1 MGICDV
7 IISVL
12 TREKAVSMFY
22 LTGEYAHQMDTKNRI
37 RIPNKLKGDEKGLY
51 FSKGTDNCIFVY
63 YEAGFKEL
71 IQKIEEKIKMSDEG
85 GQLAL
90 RVFAKSFTYVEGD
103 AQGRMILPPKLKQFA
118 KIDKDLVICGAG
130 SHIEIWAK
138 EVHDEYF
145 ANEDVDFDE
154 LFKKLDI

>member
-1 MGICDV
+1 
-7 IISVL
+7 
-12 TREKAVSMFY
+12 MFY
-22 LTGEYAHQMDTKNRI
+22 LTGEYNHQMDSKNRI
-37 RIPNKLKGDEKGLY
+37 RIPNKLKGEEKGLY
-51 FSKGTDNCIFVY
+51 FSKGTNNCLFVY

-71 IQKIEEKIKMSDEG
+71 IESIESKVKMGDEDG
-85 GQLAL
+85 SKAL

-103 AQGRMILPPKLKQFA
+103 TQGRMILPVKLKEYA

-138 EVHDEYF
+138 EVHDKYF
-145 ANEDVDFDE
+145 EDEDVDFDD

>member
-1 MGICDV
+1 M
-7 IISVL
+7 
-12 TREKAVSMFY
+12 T
-22 LTGEYAHQMDTKNRI
+22 DT
-37 RIPNKLKGDEKGLY
+37 D
-51 FSKGTDNCIFVY
+51 
-63 YEAGFKEL
+63 
-71 IQKIEEKIKMSDEG
+71 

-103 AQGRMILPPKLKQFA
+103 QQGRMILPTKLKEYA

-138 EVHDEYF
+138 EVHDKYF
-145 ANEDVDFDE
+145 ENEDVDFDE

>member
-1 MGICDV
+1 
-7 IISVL
+7 
-12 TREKAVSMFY
+12 MFY
-22 LTGEYAHQMDTKNRI
+22 LTGEYNHQMDTKNRI
-37 RIPNKLKGDEKGLY
+37 RIPNKLKGEERGLY
-51 FSKGTDNCIFVY
+51 FSKGTNNCLFVY
-63 YEAGFKEL
+63 YEEAFKEL
-71 IQKIEEKIKMSDEG
+71 IQKIEEKIKMTDTD

-103 AQGRMILPPKLKQFA
+103 QQGRMILPTKLKEYA

-138 EVHDEYF
+138 EVHDKYF
-145 ANEDVDFDE
+145 ENEDVDFDE

>member
-1 MGICDV
+1 
-7 IISVL
+7 
-12 TREKAVSMFY
+12 MFY
-22 LTGEYAHQMDTKNRI
+22 LTGEYNHQMDTKNRI
-37 RIPNKLKGDEKGLY
+37 RIPNKLKGEEKGLY
-51 FSKGTDNCIFVY
+51 FSKGTNNCLFVY
-63 YEAGFKEL
+63 YEEAFKEL
-71 IQKIEEKIKMSDEG
+71 IQKIEEKIKMTDTD

-103 AQGRMILPPKLKQFA
+103 QQGRMILPTKLKEYA

-138 EVHDEYF
+138 EVHDKYF
-145 ANEDVDFDE
+145 ENEDVDFDE

>member
-1 MGICDV
+1 MG
-7 IISVL
+7 
-12 TREKAVSMFY
+12 
-22 LTGEYAHQMDTKNRI
+22 TKNRI
-37 RIPNKLKGDEKGLY
+37 RIPNKLKGEEKGLY
-51 FSKGTDNCIFVY
+51 FSKGTNNCLFVY
-63 YEAGFKEL
+63 YEEAFKEL
-71 IQKIEEKIKMSDEG
+71 IQKIEEKIKMTDTD

-103 AQGRMILPPKLKQFA
+103 QQGRMILPTKLKEYA

-138 EVHDEYF
+138 EVHDKYF
-145 ANEDVDFDE
+145 ENEDVDFDE

>member
-1 MGICDV
+1 
-7 IISVL
+7 
-12 TREKAVSMFY
+12 MFY
-22 LTGEYAHQMDTKNRI
+22 LTGEYNHQMDTKNRI
-37 RIPNKLKGDEKGLY
+37 RIPNKLKGEEKGLY
-51 FSKGTDNCIFVY
+51 FSKGTNNCLFVY
-63 YEAGFKEL
+63 YEEAFKEL
-71 IQKIEEKIKMSDEG
+71 IQKIEEKIKMTDTD

-103 AQGRMILPPKLKQFA
+103 QQGRMILPTKLKDYA

-138 EVHDEYF
+138 EVHDKYF
-145 ANEDVDFDE
+145 ENEDVDFDE

>member
-1 MGICDV
+1 
-7 IISVL
+7 
-12 TREKAVSMFY
+12 
-22 LTGEYAHQMDTKNRI
+22 MDTKNRI
-37 RIPNKLKGDEKGLY
+37 RIPNKLKGEEKGLY
-51 FSKGTDNCIFVY
+51 FSKGTNNCLFVY
-63 YEAGFKEL
+63 YEEAFKEL
-71 IQKIEEKIKMSDEG
+71 IQKIEKKIKMTDTD

-103 AQGRMILPPKLKQFA
+103 QQGRMILPTKLKEYA

-138 EVHDEYF
+138 EVHDKYF
-145 ANEDVDFDE
+145 ENEDVDFDE

>member
-1 MGICDV
+1 
-7 IISVL
+7 
-12 TREKAVSMFY
+12 MFY

-51 FSKGTDNCIFVY
+51 FSKGTNNCLFVY
-63 YEAGFKEL
+63 YEEGFKEL
-71 IQKIEEKIKMSDEG
+71 IQQVEEKSKMCDED
-85 GQLAL
+85 GQKAL

-103 AQGRMILPPKLKQFA
+103 AQGRMILPQKLKEFA

-130 SHIEIWAK
+130 SRIEIWAI
-138 EVHDEYF
+138 EVYDKYFEDEDE
-145 ANEDVDFDE
+145 NFDD

>member
-1 MGICDV
+1 
-7 IISVL
+7 
-12 TREKAVSMFY
+12 MFY
-22 LTGEYAHQMDTKNRI
+22 LTGEYNHQMDTKNRI
-37 RIPNKLKGDEKGLY
+37 RIPNKLKGEEKGLY
-51 FSKGTDNCIFVY
+51 FFFFFNNCLFVY
-63 YEAGFKEL
+63 YEEAFKEL
-71 IQKIEEKIKMSDEG
+71 IQKIEEKIKMTDTD

-103 AQGRMILPPKLKQFA
+103 QQGRMILPTKLKEYA

-138 EVHDEYF
+138 EVHDKYF
-145 ANEDVDFDE
+145 ENEDVDFDE

>member
-1 MGICDV
+1 
-7 IISVL
+7 
-12 TREKAVSMFY
+12 
-22 LTGEYAHQMDTKNRI
+22 MDTKNRI
-37 RIPNKLKGDEKGLY
+37 RIPNKLKGEEKGLY
-51 FSKGTDNCIFVY
+51 FSKGTNNCLFVY
-63 YEAGFKEL
+63 YEEAFKEL
-71 IQKIEEKIKMSDEG
+71 IQKIEEKIKMTDTD

-103 AQGRMILPPKLKQFA
+103 QQGRMILPTKLKEYA

-138 EVHDEYF
+138 EVHDKYF
-145 ANEDVDFDE
+145 ENEDVDFDE

>member
-1 MGICDV
+1 
-7 IISVL
+7 
-12 TREKAVSMFY
+12 MFY
-22 LTGEYAHQMDTKNRI
+22 LTGEYNHQMDTKNRI
-37 RIPNKLKGDEKGLY
+37 RIPNKLKGEEKGLY
-51 FSKGTDNCIFVY
+51 FSKGTNNRLFVY
-63 YEAGFKEL
+63 YEEAFKEL
-71 IQKIEEKIKMSDEG
+71 IQKIEEKIKMTDTD

-103 AQGRMILPPKLKQFA
+103 QQGRMILPTKLKEYA

-138 EVHDEYF
+138 EVHDKYF
-145 ANEDVDFDE
+145 ENEDVDFDE

>member
-1 MGICDV
+1 
-7 IISVL
+7 
-12 TREKAVSMFY
+12 MFY

-51 FSKGTDNCIFVY
+51 FSKGTNNCLFVY

-71 IQKIEEKIKMSDEG
+71 VQKLEESVKISDTNK
-85 GQLAL
+85 QKSL

-103 AQGRMILPPKLKQFA
+103 SQGRMILPQKLKEYA

-130 SHIEIWAK
+130 ARIEIWAK
-138 EVHDEYF
+138 EVYDKYFEQEDE
-145 ANEDVDFDE
+145 DFDE
-154 LFKKLDI
+154 LFGLLDI